1 MFKFI
6 KSMSWFIKKNWY
18 RYILVVFFGLLLTL
32 LNLLPAKIIANLTNG
47 IENNN
52 LTNDYLIYNVDEV
65 EEYDEIE
72 EKENIISRFDEIVLF
87 VNKDDEIYAITVAP
101 KGINSPNVTIY

>member
-32 LNLLPAKIIANLTNG
+32 LNNL
-47 IENNN
+47 
-52 LTNDYLIYNVDEV
+52 
-65 EEYDEIE
+65 
-72 EKENIISRFDEIVLF
+72 
-87 VNKDDEIYAITVAP
+87 YAIDDVRIPKIAP
-101 KGINSPNVTIY
+101 NNTSLG

>member
-52 LTNDYLIYNVDEV
+52 LTNDYLIYNVL
-65 EEYDEIE
+65 IPF
-72 EKENIISRFDEIVLF
+72 ENLKS
-87 VNKDDEIYAITVAP
+87 AIL
-101 KGINSPNVTIY
+101 KRN

>member
-1 MFKFI
+1 MFNFI

-32 LNLLPAKIIANLTNG
+32 LNLLPARIIANLTNG

-52 LTNDYLIYNVDEV
+52 LTYDYLIYNVLIPFILTILGI
-65 EEYDEIE
+65 YLIATT
-72 EKENIISRFDEIVLF
+72 KRFCQNRLTTTLYYALHQSK
-87 VNKDDEIYAITVAP
+87 KDLLCLL
-101 KGINSPNVTIY
+101 